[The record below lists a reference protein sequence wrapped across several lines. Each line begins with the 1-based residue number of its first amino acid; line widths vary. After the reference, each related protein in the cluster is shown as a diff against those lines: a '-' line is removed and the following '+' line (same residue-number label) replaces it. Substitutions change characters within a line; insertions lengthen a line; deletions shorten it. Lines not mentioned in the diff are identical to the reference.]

1 MIIKRY
7 LIKEAFKAQLYVLC
21 VLLIVFI
28 SQHFIRILSDA
39 ADGEIPT
46 NFILQL
52 VGLKLPYVLTLIL
65 PFSLFLGIFFYH
77 GRMYVNHEMTAL
89 HALGF
94 SEWAVTRTLMLVATV
109 NIILFC
115 ILSFYIKPWADYKSE
130 ELLTHIDA
138 NTSIDTLT
146 AGRFIHPE
154 GSKSVIFVDKIDPNN
169 TLQTIFVA
177 HKSDYDKN
185 SKYHILMAQEGYVKK
200 DKSNQQN
207 LILAQGTRYT
217 TFDEKL
223 NFEITTFDRYR
234 MLLQVHKRDID
245 LSLSSLP
252 LNELKKLN
260 DPIAQGLYYWNISL
274 PLMLP
279 ILTLLAVPLARVN
292 TRQGKFAKIVP
303 AILIYI
309 SYFIALMV
317 GRRAIEQSLFPA
329 EFGLWWI
336 HGIVLCVAIYLFKK
350 PTVQQRK
357 WFVRFKPR
365 ATS

>member
-1 MIIKRY
+1 M
-7 LIKEAFKAQLYVLC
+7 
-21 VLLIVFI
+21 
-28 SQHFIRILSDA
+28 SDA

-65 PFSLFLGIFFYH
+65 PFSLFLGLFFCH

-109 NIILFC
+109 NIIFFC
-115 ILSFYIKPWADYKSE
+115 FLSFYIKPWAEYKSE
-130 ELLTHIDA
+130 ELLSHIDA
-138 NTSIDTLT
+138 NTSIETLS

-154 GSKSVIFVDKIDPNN
+154 GSTSVIFVDNIDANQK
-169 TLQTIFVA
+169 LKTIFVA

-185 SKYHILMAQEGYVKK
+185 SKYHVLMAKEGYVQN
-200 DKSNQQN
+200 DDANQQN
-207 LILAQGTRYT
+207 LILDQGTRYT
-217 TFDEKL
+217 TFSEQL
-223 NFEITTFDRYR
+223 NFEITSFERYR
-234 MLLQVHKRDID
+234 MLLQIQQGNPS
-245 LSLSSLP
+245 LGLSSLS
-252 LNELKKLN
+252 LGELKKIN
-260 DPIAQGLYYWNISL
+260 NPAAIGLYYWHISM
-274 PLMLP
+274 PLMIP

-309 SYFIALMV
+309 SYFIVLMI
-317 GRRAIEQSLFPA
+317 GRRAIEQSLYPA

-336 HGIVLCVAIYLFKK
+336 HAIVLLIAVNLLNKTK
-350 PTVQQRK
+350 PYS
-357 WFVRFKPR
+357 WFTRL
-365 ATS
+365 TSRVSS